1 MTEIFDA
8 LLEPLSYGFAQRGLL
23 ALMLVGGLSAVVGSF
38 MVARG
43 LAFFGHALSHAVL
56 PGVAIAYTTGG
67 NLLLGG
73 LGAGILTSLIIAIMT
88 RDRKVKEDTAIGI
101 AFVTMFALGIAI
113 ISTRPS
119 YSGDLT
125 HILFGSING
134 IDNGD
139 LVLMA
144 AMSGLVLLLILI
156 FYKQLLVVSFDPELG
171 QVLRFPV
178 NFLRALLL
186 ILVAVTIVLS
196 LQAVGVALMLALLLT
211 PAATARLVTNRM
223 SHMIL
228 LAGLLGCA
236 GGVIGFYLSWW
247 LNVPPG
253 SAIVLELSAIF
264 GLVYAWRALRQ
275 LLRRGR
281 PGVSISLPLRKH
293 CARRAW
299 LGIGQ
304 PMAGRTN
311 RPPPRTP
318 TISPSA
324 KTVAPCTKVR
334 ATRPRKVIPS

>member
-1 MTEIFDA
+1 MTEVFEA

-23 ALMLVGGLSAVVGSF
+23 ALMLVGSLSAVVGSF

-56 PGVAIAYTTGG
+56 PGVAIAYTAGG
-67 NLLLGG
+67 NLFVGG
-73 LGAGILTSLIIAIMT
+73 LGAGILMALIIDIMT

-113 ISTRPS
+113 ISARPS
-119 YSGDLT
+119 YSGDLV
-125 HILFGSING
+125 HILFGSISG

-139 LVLMA
+139 LTFMA
-144 AMSGLVLLLILI
+144 ALGSVVVLLILV
-156 FYKQLLVVSFDPELG
+156 FYKQLLIVCFDPELG

-186 ILVAVTIVLS
+186 VLVAVTIVLS

-211 PAATARLVTNRM
+211 PAATARLVTKRM
-223 SHMIL
+223 SHMML

-236 GGVIGFYLSWW
+236 GGIFGFYLSWW
-247 LNVPPG
+247 LDVPPG
-253 SAIVLELSAIF
+253 SAIVLELSAVF
-264 GLVYAWRALRQ
+264 GLVYVGRALRQ
-275 LLRRGR
+275 RLRRGG
-281 PGVSISLPLRKH
+281 PGLPNAGTLRQR

-299 LGIGQ
+299 LRASQ
-304 PMAGRTN
+304 PAAGRTK

-318 TISPSA
+318 MISPSA
-324 KTVAPCTKVR
+324 KTVEPCTRVR
-334 ATRPRKVIPS
+334 VTRPRKVRPS